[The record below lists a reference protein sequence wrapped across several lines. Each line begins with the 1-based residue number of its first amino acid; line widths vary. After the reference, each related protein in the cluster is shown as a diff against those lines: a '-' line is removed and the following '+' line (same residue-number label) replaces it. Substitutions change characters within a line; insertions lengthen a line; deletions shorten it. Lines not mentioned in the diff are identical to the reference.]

1 LDRLLS
7 QAAFFLVG
15 GVLHH
20 GVPTWLP
27 AIVFMSPGLFVA
39 WHPDSLGPIA
49 TSVIKQDL
57 FG

>member
-1 LDRLLS
+1 
-7 QAAFFLVG
+7 
-15 GVLHH
+15 LHH

>member
-1 LDRLLS
+1 
-7 QAAFFLVG
+7 
-15 GVLHH
+15 LHQ

-27 AIVFMSPGLFVA
+27 AIVFSSLGLFVV

-49 TSVIKQDL
+49 TSAIKQDL